1 MLLENMIK
9 FCDDLTPIEMKVIN
23 YILNNKEIVKEQT
36 IQELADTV
44 FVSKSTIHR
53 LCKKIGIDGFNKL
66 KIQLV
71 QDLMIKQE
79 NSKVVDV
86 NYPFKY
92 NDSQKNIAYKLMN
105 LYETTIKDTFN
116 YIDHVILTKV
126 THLLFNAKVID
137 IYTHAHNLN
146 AAENFQDKMLTIGRI
161 VNCPKSLYE
170 QRMRV
175 LAADKKHVA
184 IIISYSGKATF
195 IPSIIKKLYLNQI
208 PIIFISKANGYMY
221 TNYIKYQL
229 SISDKENLRDRISQ
243 FSSHIALQY
252 ILDVLFSCIY
262 NLNREKNIEYI
273 HEFINF
279 MDDREIE

>member
-53 LCKKIGIDGFNKL
+53 LCKTIGIDGFNKL

-71 QDLMIKQE
+71 QDIMIKQE

-195 IPSIIKKLYLNQI
+195 IPSIIKKLYLKQI
-208 PIIFISKANGYMY
+208 PIIFISKANGNMY